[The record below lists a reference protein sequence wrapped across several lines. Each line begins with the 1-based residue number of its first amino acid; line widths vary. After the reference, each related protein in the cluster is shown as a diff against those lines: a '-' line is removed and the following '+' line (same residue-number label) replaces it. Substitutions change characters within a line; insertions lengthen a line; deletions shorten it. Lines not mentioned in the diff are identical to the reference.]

1 MSAHLI
7 LLGFTILVVLPVYTF
22 SHLFHS
28 GRTPKEVRWAPSGKN
43 GLFAALDSSI
53 KTALNVRGMLQHGEK
68 LPAASSHGFKFSTL
82 LDGAIVALPMRNFKW
97 LANLPETTASFYK
110 AHTEQFQMNYT
121 IPAATITDPGFT
133 KILVKIL
140 TRKSKGTVADLQDEI
155 KWACQDVSYGG
166 HGWQPLCLYPEVVR
180 IIAATTN
187 RMLVGL
193 PLCK

>member
-1 MSAHLI
+1 
-7 LLGFTILVVLPVYTF
+7 
-22 SHLFHS
+22 LFHS
-28 GRTPKEVRWAPSGKN
+28 GRTPKEIRWAPSGKN

-53 KTALNVRGMLQHGEK
+53 KTALDLRGMLQHAEK
-68 LPAASSHGFKFSTL
+68 LPAASSYGFKFSTL
-82 LDGAIVALPMRNFKW
+82 LDGAMVALPMRNFKW

-140 TRKSKGTVADLQDEI
+140 TRRSKGTVADLQDEI
-155 KWACQDVSYGG
+155 KWVCQDVPYGG
-166 HGWQPLCLYPEVVR
+166 HEWQPLCLYPEVVR
-180 IIAATTN
+180 ILAATTN